1 MKAGILCVGTEL
13 VTGLIRDA
21 NAYFFSQRLVEK
33 GVFPKFVMFV
43 PDEKED
49 IANGLTFLL
58 DDPEVEVIIV
68 SGGLG
73 PTEDD
78 FTKEVIAELLGRKLV
93 FDELTWKKIC
103 QFYWNL
109 RKTEPPENNKKQ
121 ALIPEGATV
130 LPNEL
135 GTAPGLKME
144 MRGKTI
150 FVVPG
155 VPREAEFFWS
165 VIAGEIHAGGSSFYR
180 TKILKFCG
188 IGESQLATLMKPF
201 LASLPEKVRFAFLP
215 NYGEV
220 WFYLYAS
227 EAGHQRREE
236 LDRLVE
242 EVANIYGDFLFSPYG
257 DTLEEAI
264 GKILRERRL
273 KLAIAESCTGGLLGD
288 RITNVPGSSDY
299 FERGYV
305 VYSNRAKVEELGV
318 PKEILEVK
326 GAVSEEVAC
335 LMAQRAREKAAA
347 DIGMGITGIAG
358 PTGATDTK
366 PLGLTY
372 MAVADERRVEVK
384 KYQFGGDRLMNKRF
398 ASQFALSMLFL
409 FLRGRG

>member
-13 VTGLIRDA
+13 VTGLIRDT
-21 NAYFFSQRLVEK
+21 NAYFFSQKLAEN

-43 PDEKED
+43 PDEKND
-49 IANGLTFLL
+49 ITNGLSFFLH
-58 DDPEVEVIIV
+58 DPEIEVIIV

-78 FTKEVIAELLGRKLV
+78 FTKEVIAELLGLELV
-93 FDELTWKKIC
+93 FDESVWKKIC

-121 ALIPEGATV
+121 ALVPRGATV
-130 LPNEL
+130 LSNQL
-135 GTAPGLKME
+135 GTAPGFKIKTL
-144 MRGKTI
+144 GKTI

-155 VPREAEFFWS
+155 VPREAEFLWGT
-165 VIAGEIHAGGSSFYR
+165 IAKEIHATGFSFYR

-201 LASLPEKVRFAFLP
+201 LASLPEGIHFAFLP

-220 WFYLYAS
+220 WFYLYVR
-227 EAGHQRREE
+227 EAGSERREE
-236 LDRLVE
+236 LDKIAAEL
-242 EVANIYGDFLFSPYG
+242 ASTYGDFLFSSYG

-264 GKILRERRL
+264 GKMLRE
-273 KLAIAESCTGGLLGD
+273 KKFKIAIAESCTGGLLGD
-288 RITNVPGSSDY
+288 RITNIPGSSEY
-299 FERGYV
+299 FERGYI
-305 VYSNRAKVEELGV
+305 VYSNRAKMEELGV
-318 PKEILEVK
+318 PEEVLETK

-335 LMAQRAREKAAA
+335 LMAQRVKEKASA
-347 DIGMGITGIAG
+347 DIGIGITGIAG
-358 PTGATDTK
+358 PTGATEAK
-366 PLGLTY
+366 PVGLTY
-372 MAVADERRVEVK
+372 MALADRKGVEVK

-409 FLRGRG
+409 FLRRRG